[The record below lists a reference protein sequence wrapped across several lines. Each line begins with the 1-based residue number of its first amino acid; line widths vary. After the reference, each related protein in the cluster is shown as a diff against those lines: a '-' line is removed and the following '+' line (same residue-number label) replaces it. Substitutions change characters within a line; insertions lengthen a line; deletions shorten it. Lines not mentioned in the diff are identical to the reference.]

1 MVEQNP
7 ELAELTNLE
16 ISLVAQNVEW
26 TLAQQQTQ
34 VA

>member
-16 ISLVAQNVEW
+16 ILLVAQNVEW

>member
-16 ISLVAQNVEW
+16 IFLVAQNVEW